1 MNLEKGGHRVRL
13 GLWHPDMR
21 TTWGVLT
28 FVAQVVPASSSVAG
42 GALGTGAAVL
52 VRSLADPVAP
62 EGMKGRHSD

>member
-1 MNLEKGGHRVRL
+1 MSGSASGN
-13 GLWHPDMR
+13 PDMR
-21 TTWGVLT
+21 TTWGGGFLT

-42 GALGTGAAVL
+42 RALGTGAAVL